1 MIIENADYFIRV
13 IPMPPRLNGL
23 VSPNDDGTFN
33 MYLSAGKFKPEIIDD
48 YIHEYEHIDN
58 DDFNNGKP
66 IEEIERE
73 ET

>member
-1 MIIENADYFIRV
+1 MIIENADYFVRV
-13 IPMPPRLNGL
+13 IKMPPHVFGM
-23 VSPNDDGTFN
+23 VSPNGDGTFN
-33 MYLSAGKFKPEIIDD
+33 MYLSSDRFSPEIIDD

-73 ET
+73 

>member
-33 MYLSAGKFKPEIIDD
+33 MYLSANRFSPEIIDD

-58 DDFNNGKP
+58 DDFNNEKP
-66 IEEIERE
+66 IGEIERSN
-73 ET
+73 